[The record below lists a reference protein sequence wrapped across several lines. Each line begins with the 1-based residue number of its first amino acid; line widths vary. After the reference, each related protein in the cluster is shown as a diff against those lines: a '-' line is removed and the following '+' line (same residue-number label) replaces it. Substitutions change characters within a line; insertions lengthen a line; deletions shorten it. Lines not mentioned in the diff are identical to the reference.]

1 MKIFSRICLVA
12 AVVCSLMFVATPG
25 AYALPRADSQPES
38 TIESGWLEA
47 AFDWVQSLLGLEEQ
61 FRDGQE
67 KKIFISNEEIQP
79 QHNGSCIDPLGGC
92 WGG

>member
-1 MKIFSRICLVA
+1 MFSRICLVA
-12 AVVCSLMFVATPG
+12 VVVCSLMLGIAPG

-38 TIESGWLEA
+38 GAESGWLGAGFEW
-47 AFDWVQSLLGLEEQ
+47 FQSLLGLREQ
-61 FRDGQE
+61 SRDRQE
-67 KKIFISNEEIQP
+67 RKIFISTEEIPP